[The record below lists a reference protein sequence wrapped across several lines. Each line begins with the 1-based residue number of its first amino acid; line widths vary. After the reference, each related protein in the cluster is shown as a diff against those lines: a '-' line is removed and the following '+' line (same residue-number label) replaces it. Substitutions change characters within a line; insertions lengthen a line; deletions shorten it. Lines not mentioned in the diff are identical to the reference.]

1 MKSYLLAIFIVA
13 ASTVAMA
20 ASETGGKQG
29 EQTRLSSASLTQH
42 RAAAT
47 QPSEKTSVAAM
58 PGDINC
64 GFVCDSF
71 GRCRRVC
78 W

>member
-1 MKSYLLAIFIVA
+1 MKKLLSVCLILA
-13 ASTVAMA
+13 AT
-20 ASETGGKQG
+20 
-29 EQTRLSSASLTQH
+29 
-42 RAAAT
+42 AAAAAPLFAT
-47 QPSEKTSVAAM
+47 AAPKTTGATAARS
-58 PGDINC
+58 DINC